1 MIILLT
7 TNNKKKPPPFACSLI
22 MVITVTH
29 IPMQWV
35 KFMKTSNDPGRVVS
49 PFPDAHA
56 LAGICRLV
64 WRRRCPPSWR
74 GSPLQLR
81 GWALYGGCWLK
92 WSSVC
97 VFTIDLNLVVMRN
110 ISFINYKGTRQKLL
124 SGFFSQGR
132 GGDPLF
138 PHLFI
143 FLSFNFSVFFYLLT
157 AFLLL
162 ECTIRFFVLW
172 WFLWFFAAWVIL
184 TTGSLPA
191 GVHNPAQGGHSVE
204 HEGKEPLFMD
214 LNNLL

>member
-7 TNNKKKPPPFACSLI
+7 TNNKKKPSPFTCSLI
-22 MVITVTH
+22 MVITVTQ

-97 VFTIDLNLVVMRN
+97 VFKIDLNLVVMRN
-110 ISFINYKGTRQKLL
+110 ISFINYEGTPQKLL
-124 SGFFSQGR
+124 SGFFRQGR
-132 GGDPLF
+132 GGAGGTPYF
-138 PHLFI
+138 RISAFIHLF
-143 FLSFNFSVFFYLLT
+143 VF
-157 AFLLL
+157 
-162 ECTIRFFVLW
+162 
-172 WFLWFFAAWVIL
+172 
-184 TTGSLPA
+184 
-191 GVHNPAQGGHSVE
+191 
-204 HEGKEPLFMD
+204 
-214 LNNLL
+214 